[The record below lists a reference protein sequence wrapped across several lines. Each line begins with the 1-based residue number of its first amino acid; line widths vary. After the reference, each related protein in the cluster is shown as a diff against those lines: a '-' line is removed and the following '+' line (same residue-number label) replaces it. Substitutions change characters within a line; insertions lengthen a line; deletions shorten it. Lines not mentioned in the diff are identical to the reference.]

1 MKAIL
6 ELLLAVVIMAAM
18 IGLVGDMSWQIVLIV
33 RDLFKSR

>member
-6 ELLLAVVIMAAM
+6 ELLLAVAIMAAM
-18 IGLVGDMSWQIVLIV
+18 IGLVGYMSWQIVLIV

>member
-6 ELLLAVVIMAAM
+6 ELLLAVAIMAAM
-18 IGLVGDMSWQIVLIV
+18 IGVVGYMSWQIVLIV

>member
-18 IGLVGDMSWQIVLIV
+18 IGLVGYMSWQIVLIV

>member
-6 ELLLAVVIMAAM
+6 ELLLAVAIMAAM
-18 IGLVGDMSWQIVLIV
+18 IGVVGYISWQIVLIV

>member
-6 ELLLAVVIMAAM
+6 ELLLAVAIMASM
-18 IGLVGDMSWQIVLIV
+18 IGVVGYMSWQIVLIV